1 MNNNREIEL
10 AKQYIATTNRSLFI
24 TGKAGTGKTT
34 FLKSIP
40 QFTNKNTII
49 LAPTGVAAINAGG
62 VTIHSFFQLPF
73 CPYLP
78 DIKELITEYQLPD
91 SQKQLRKS
99 KREVIKALDLVVID
113 EISMVRAD
121 LLDAVDMVLRKYR
134 RSSKPF
140 GGVQL
145 LMMGDLHQLPP
156 VVKDEEKRYLD
167 QVYPTT
173 FFFAS
178 KALQRLDYITIE
190 LKTIY
195 RQQDQHFVEILN
207 KVRNNQ
213 LDKTTLSILNDR
225 FNKNFTPN
233 KDYTYIQ
240 LTTHNYQADKIN
252 QEKLEE
258 LHTKETILHATI
270 EGEFPEYAMPTDNHL
285 ILKEGAQ
292 VMFVKNNMSAGYY
305 NGKIGTI
312 EAIDSNEGISVIDEY
327 GERFNVGKERWE
339 NIQYETNT
347 ETLQVEAKVVGTF
360 EQYPL
365 KIAWAITIHKSQG
378 LTFDH
383 VILDAAHAFAFGQVY
398 VALSRCRTLE
408 GLTLSSPISERCT
421 FDNTLVNNFTKQ
433 YPQIESIA
441 NQLERSQSQ
450 YLYDIMEELFDLSGI
465 EHVAINLNDFAQSN
479 LRSIY
484 PTHCRALKEVVNTK
498 LIDWLSI
505 NEKFKKQLHNIWIAE
520 GASSLLNERIIK
532 ASSYYLNEL
541 KNIEP
546 TIDSILW
553 VDLDNKDHK
562 TKLNDFAKR
571 WTDTYNLKYE
581 TLSVVNQ
588 KGFSVENYM
597 HGKTAALLKEEE
609 QPKKKIKKISSI
621 SNDNPDLLLA
631 LKNWRSLEASERK
644 IPPAYII
651 TLKTLQTIAS
661 EMPKNLK
668 ELNNIKGIGKITI
681 QRYGDILLRIVK
693 DYNE

>member
-213 LDKTTLSILNDR
+213 LDKTTLTILNDR
-225 FNKNFTPN
+225 FNKNFIPN

-285 ILKEGAQ
+285 TLKEGAQ

-421 FDNTLVNNFTKQ
+421 FDNTQVNNFTKQ

-484 PTHCRALKEVVNTK
+484 PTHCRAIKEAVNTK

-581 TLSVVNQ
+581 TLSVINQ

-597 HGKTAALLKEEE
+597 HGKTAALLKEEQ

-661 EMPKNLK
+661 EMPKNIK